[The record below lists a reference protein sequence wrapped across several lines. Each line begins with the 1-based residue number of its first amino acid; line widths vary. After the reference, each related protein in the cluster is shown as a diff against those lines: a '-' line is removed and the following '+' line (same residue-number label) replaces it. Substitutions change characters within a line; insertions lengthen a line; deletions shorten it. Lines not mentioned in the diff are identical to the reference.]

1 MTRLDVPAFSAR
13 LNLALGERGVRA
25 GTQRTVAFARTL
37 ERSQSRTA
45 LDLYWFAR
53 IAMLPA
59 IGDLA
64 AFHAAF
70 AEAVNASADAA
81 MLDALV
87 QHVPAPRKEAPT
99 ETQTR
104 KIPPPPSDERTQET
118 SDTATFVAMA
128 SPDERLSE
136 RDFAEM
142 DDRERTLAL
151 HTMSRLRVAVES
163 RRSRRRRTAARGD
176 RLDLRATMRA
186 AARSEGELMRRR
198 DSARREKPRPL
209 VFLCD
214 VSGSMV
220 PYARALLQY
229 ARVAALARPRVRAF
243 AFATELTE
251 ITTIARHAGARSV
264 MTSFAK
270 ALGDYGGGTRI
281 GAALRAFN
289 DGYAQRGAA
298 RGGTVVILSDGW
310 EREDPR
316 LVGSEMA
323 RLRRLARRV
332 VWVNPQKKHP
342 AFEPLAA
349 GMAAALPHIDAL
361 VEGHNLRSLDAIA
374 DAIENTVT
382 T

>member
-1 MTRLDVPAFSAR
+1 MSALDVSRFAAR
-13 LNLALGERGVRA
+13 LNRTLRDHGVDA
-25 GTQRTVAFARTL
+25 GTQRTIALARTL
-37 ERSQSRTA
+37 EASEAREPAQ
-45 LDLYWFAR
+45 LYWVAR
-53 IAMLPA
+53 IAMLPK
-59 IGDLA
+59 IGDLD

-70 AEAVNASADAA
+70 LEAVNAFADAA
-81 MLDALV
+81 TLDALV
-87 QHVPAPRKEAPT
+87 QHAGAPRRDAAQARTRTPAPPST
-99 ETQTR
+99 ER
-104 KIPPPPSDERTQET
+104 SDEHE
-118 SDTATFVAMA
+118 AETFVAMA
-128 SPDERLSE
+128 SADERLSE

-142 DDRERTLAL
+142 DDRERRLAL
-151 HTMSRLRVAVES
+151 AAMLRLRIAVEV

-176 RLDLRATMRA
+176 RLDIRATLRG
-186 AARSEGELMRRR
+186 AARAEGELIRHRR
-198 DSARREKPRPL
+198 SARRERPRPL

-251 ITTIARHAGARSV
+251 ITAIARRSGARSV
-264 MTSFAK
+264 MTSFAQ

-289 DGYAQRGAA
+289 DRYAQRGAA

-310 EREDPR
+310 EREDPA

-332 VWVNPQKKHP
+332 LWVNPQKKHP

-349 GMAAALPHIDAL
+349 GMAAALPHVDAL
-361 VEGHNLRSLDAIA
+361 VTGHNLRSLDAIA

-382 T
+382 A